1 MNRQRLTTSLTPELS
16 CSNIKVSL
24 SFYLETLGFKIQ
36 YQREEEG
43 FAMIERQGSRIMLD
57 EVRPNTGTETKR
69 IWISAP
75 MELPFGREI
84 NLEIKT
90 SKVDQ
95 LYDRC
100 KQTGANIFL
109 SIEEKWYRTNNSEI
123 GNRQFIVLDPD
134 GYMLRFVQELGE
146 QKIGV

>member
-1 MNRQRLTTSLTPELS
+1 MTKQRLTTSLTPELC

-57 EVRPNTGTETKR
+57 EIRQNSVTETKR
-69 IWISAP
+69 MWISAP
-75 MELPFGREI
+75 MELPFGRGI

-95 LYDRC
+95 LYTRC
-100 KQTGANIFL
+100 KQARASIFL
-109 SIEEKWYRTNNSEI
+109 PVEDKWYRADNSEI
-123 GNRQFIVLDPD
+123 GNRQFIVIDPD

-146 QKIGV
+146 RKISV

>member
-1 MNRQRLTTSLTPELS
+1 MTNQPLTTALTPELC

-57 EVRPNTGTETKR
+57 EVGHNSATETKR
-69 IWISAP
+69 TWISAP
-75 MELPFGREI
+75 MELPFGRGI

-90 SKVDQ
+90 TNIDE
-95 LYDRC
+95 LYNRC

-109 SIEEKWYRTNNSEI
+109 AIEEKWYRADINEI

-134 GYMLRFVQELGE
+134 GYMLRFAQNLGE
-146 QKIGV
+146 RRIRI